1 MHKKINSELNIAVLM
16 LSYNSEEYI
25 EEAVSS
31 FLKQKGVKNW
41 KLYVADDF
49 STDNTREII
58 LKYKQSFPDRIDC
71 FFNDK
76 NLGIARN
83 LFTNYLKLNSK
94 YALFIAAD
102 DIVEDHFFLKDSYNI
117 LEKNKSLSFTYT
129 NGYKFFEKN
138 KDLKEKINC
147 PEPIRNPFSIKE
159 WTENSMFYI
168 NVRSIL
174 FRTKNYPKEFEE
186 WVYNTK
192 AEDFIH
198 RIFIL
203 LAGKGYYQKKYS
215 TLYRVRE
222 KGKQNQ
228 IDNNNEQL
236 YFNSLKTMKGLNE
249 FAQKNYSIKYFN
261 NFFGQHMRISI
272 IFLGKKMI
280 FKSLV
285 HFIITFR
292 YKSTLNNRFILF
304 KTLIKTF
311 LNMQKPK
318 F

>member
-31 FLKQKGVKNW
+31 FLNQKGIKNW
-41 KLYVADDF
+41 KLYIADDF

-174 FRTKNYPKEFEE
+174 FRTKNYPKKFDN
-186 WVYNTK
+186 WVYTTI
-192 AEDFIH
+192 AEDYVH
-198 RIFIL
+198 RVFL
-203 LAGKGYYQKKYS
+203 MLAGKGYYQHKFS
-215 TLYRVRE
+215 TLYRSRE
-222 KGKQNQ
+222 KGAQRQ
-228 IDNNNEQL
+228 INNNNEYV
-236 YFNSLKTMKGLNE
+236 YFKSLETMKGVDK
-249 FAQKNYSIKYFN
+249 FAQKEYSIHYFN
-261 NFFGQHMRISI
+261 NFYGQHMRISI
-272 IFLGKKMI
+272 IFMYKKMI
-280 FKSLV
+280 LKSLA
-285 HFIITFR
+285 HFIFSFK
-292 YKSTLNNRFILF
+292 YKSSLNDKYIFL
-304 KTLIKTF
+304 KTLVKVFFKI
-311 LNMQKPK
+311 QKPQ